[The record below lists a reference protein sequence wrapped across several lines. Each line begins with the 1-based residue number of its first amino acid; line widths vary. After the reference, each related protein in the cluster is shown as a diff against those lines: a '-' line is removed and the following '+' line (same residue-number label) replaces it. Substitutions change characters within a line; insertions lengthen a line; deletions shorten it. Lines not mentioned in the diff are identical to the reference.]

1 MGYEWIFDV
10 LKDLRSFAQVNGM
23 SALAAKADE
32 ALKIAAVEVSVL
44 KDASQSGPPPRPP
57 SAH

>member
-32 ALKIAAVEVSVL
+32 ALKIAAVEVLVL
-44 KDASQSGPPPRPP
+44 KDVSQSGPPPRPP